1 MILFLRILFFTVL
14 ASMLWVTTWAS
25 LHQPL
30 GAFVRSP
37 LIRDPWVIAT
47 LFDAYWAFIAFFVW
61 VAWKEQ
67 SLAARVLWFLALIA
81 LGNLAI
87 AIYMLVQLFRVSAAS
102 PDALTAVFTQRQP
115 GHLALPGTLAVVSGA
130 IYLLA

>member
-1 MILFLRILFFTVL
+1 MILFLRALFFVVL

-25 LHQPL
+25 LQQPL

-47 LFDAYWAFIAFFVW
+47 LFDAYWAFIAFYVW

-67 SLAARVLWFLALIA
+67 SLAARVLWFVSLIA
-81 LGNLAI
+81 LGNLGI
-87 AIYMLVQLFRVSAAS
+87 AIYMLVHLFRVSAAS
-102 PDALTAVFTQRQP
+102 PDALTTVFTQREP
-115 GHLALPGTLAVVSGA
+115 GRLVLPGTLTAVSIA

>member
-1 MILFLRILFFTVL
+1 MIHFLRALFIVVF
-14 ASMLWVTTWAS
+14 ASMIGVTTWAS

-30 GAFVRSP
+30 GDFARSATF
-37 LIRDPWVIAT
+37 RDPWVIAT

-67 SLAARVLWFLALIA
+67 SLAARLLWFVSLIA

-87 AIYMLVQLFRVSAAS
+87 AIYFLVQLFRVSPSS
-102 PDALTAVFTQRQP
+102 PDALSTVFTQRQP
-115 GHLALPGTLAVVSGA
+115 GHLALPGTLTALSLA